1 MQPFTANPLLALLT
15 LGAAVVS
22 VSASP
27 EATPAPAA
35 IAKRDGSLPTGTAL
49 NSIFGTVIAS
59 YSSDYAALQSSI
71 TAAGISM
78 QSVLRAGTAT
88 RTKSTFAS
96 GSAASC
102 ILPYV
107 KNDTAY
113 CCPGGDII
121 DGVCYANGSGQF
133 VDSTYFQQNSFN
145 PPTSTGNKPSTGSA
159 GALVGTSGLAS
170 MAAMGAA
177 ALAGVAIL
185 MV

>member
-27 EATPAPAA
+27 EATAAPAA

-133 VDSTYFQQNSFN
+133 VDSTYFQQKS
-145 PPTSTGNKPSTGSA
+145 TSTANKPSTGSA

>member
-102 ILPYV
+102 ILPSV

-133 VDSTYFQQNSFN
+133 VDSTYFQPKS
-145 PPTSTGNKPSTGSA
+145 TSTANKPSTGSA